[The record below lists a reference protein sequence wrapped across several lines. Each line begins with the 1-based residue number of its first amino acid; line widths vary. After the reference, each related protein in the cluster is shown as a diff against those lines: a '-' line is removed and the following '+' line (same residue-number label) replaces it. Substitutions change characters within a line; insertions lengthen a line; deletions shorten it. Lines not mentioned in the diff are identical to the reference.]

1 MNFVLGFTILLAFQF
16 VGTMLSESLN
26 LPLPGVL
33 TGLLLLALALATGL
47 IPMRVVDQA
56 ADALLG
62 EMGLFFVPIAVGLV
76 LYADLLFKNSV
87 AIVLTIL
94 ISTLFVLCLTGKLVD
109 HVLPNE
115 DEKGTSHD

>member
-16 VGTMLSESLN
+16 IGTMLSQWLH

-33 TGLLLLALALATGL
+33 TGLILLATALATGL
-47 IPMRVVDQA
+47 IPLRAVEQA

-62 EMGLFFVPIAVGLV
+62 EMGLFFVPIGVGLV

-94 ISTLFVLCLTGKLVD
+94 VSTLVVLCLTGKLVD
-109 HVLPNE
+109 QVLPNE
-115 DEKGTSHD
+115 DKKVTSHD